1 MPPEAMKCR
10 SEDTIERNVTS
21 PAKNHALMGRRVF
34 TGMLVTAILP
44 RIARPSLRKRYGLRS
59 VPTIKL
65 ALLIVIEGFSPL
77 SPIHES
83 TAQR

>member
-1 MPPEAMKCR
+1 
-10 SEDTIERNVTS
+10 
-21 PAKNHALMGRRVF
+21 
-34 TGMLVTAILP
+34 MLVTAILP